1 MAQEPSV
8 AKAAATTPAA
18 TAPAAIGGL
27 KINEDWAATAVGL
40 ILVVL
45 VLVGIIAKGM
55 VP

>member
-1 MAQEPSV
+1 MTQERAA
-8 AKAAATTPAA
+8 AKAAVATPEPAGFR
-18 TAPAAIGGL
+18 IS
-27 KINEDWAATAVGL
+27 EDWAATFVGL